1 MPLRQDTE
9 EENFPELPEGSRA
22 PQYDNI
28 YKGGY
33 KDRASH
39 IKAVNLRINSTSDL
53 SGRCLNKETK

>member
-39 IKAVNLRINSTSDL
+39 IKAVNLKISLSDL
-53 SGRCLNKETK
+53 SDRCLNKETK